1 MQGAG
6 KEAEDCTGAAH
17 FYNTDDPY
25 APSSQQ
31 RLSRLA
37 PPSTRGS
44 YQSNRTGLPQCP
56 SLLLPQLVQRDLVR
70 SPLRHEYQPSDVELE
85 KKERRIESE
94 MHSSKITVNAG
105 IEDISRDAYYD
116 PNFERIALHR
126 GDESR
131 QSRMPASSSRDQH
144 EAFMPNEPY
153 PHLPVQPL
161 SPGSVIIYSENEG
174 TAYEGDLDYVEM
186 SRNQEVDHS
195 SKMSQESVKGM
206 IQEWEKVNGSFGR
219 TC

>member
-1 MQGAG
+1 MG
-6 KEAEDCTGAAH
+6 KEADDCTGAAH

-25 APSSQQ
+25 APSSQH

-37 PPSTRGS
+37 PPSARGS
-44 YQSNRTGLPQCP
+44 YQSNRTGLPQYP
-56 SLLLPQLVQRDLVR
+56 SLLLPQLVQRDLIR

-85 KKERRIESE
+85 KKRRRIESE
-94 MHSSKITVNAG
+94 MHNSKITINAG

-116 PNFERIALHR
+116 PNFERIALHS
-126 GDESR
+126 GDQSR
-131 QSRMPASSSRDQH
+131 QSRMAASNLRDHH
-144 EAFMPNEPY
+144 EAFMPDEPY
-153 PHLPVQPL
+153 PHLPVRPL
-161 SPGSVIIYSENEG
+161 TPGSVIIYSENEG
-174 TAYEGDLDYVEM
+174 TAHERDLDYMEM
-186 SRNQEVDHS
+186 SKDQEVAHS